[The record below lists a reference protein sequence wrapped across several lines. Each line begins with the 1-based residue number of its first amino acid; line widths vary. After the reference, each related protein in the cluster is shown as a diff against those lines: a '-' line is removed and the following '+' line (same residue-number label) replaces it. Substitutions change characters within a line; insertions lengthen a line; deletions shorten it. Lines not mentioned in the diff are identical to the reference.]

1 MPVVV
6 HQPTATHDWVI
17 EDSQRALLEGN
28 FAKAAMNQDVNH
40 DVFMKNW
47 AALRPLKD
55 QTMFWRTCHCLGERP
70 HPSDLGSD
78 AACTFLIHRGGWSFL
93 SI

>member
-55 QTMFWRTCHCLGERP
+55 GKPCFCAPVTVWVKGPTL
-70 HPSDLGSD
+70 
-78 AACTFLIHRGGWSFL
+78 LILDQMQHVLF
-93 SI
+93 